1 LETKSG
7 YGRGKEPAMRHC
19 GIDVHLK
26 TSDLCVV
33 SSAGRVVRRERFSS
47 TQSGF
52 RKQFED
58 VPRMRVVMESGGSTP
73 WVYRLLCALGHE
85 VIVVNPRRLR
95 LIAESTMKSDRI
107 DAEILARLSRF
118 DLELLRP
125 VYQRSPGGQA
135 LRTRIQVRAALV
147 RTRVALINQVKGTL
161 RSQGVRMSS
170 TTSSNFVAKWG
181 EGKIPRA
188 MRTLLEPLVGAIGEL
203 TDRIELVQKE
213 LVTLSHSDELLE
225 RLQEVPGVGPL
236 VSVSFLAWVD
246 RVDRFSKSRD
256 VGACLGL
263 RPVVRAS
270 GGSLRSSHISREG
283 DKEMRWLL
291 VQAAHAALATHRD
304 SALKR
309 WGERLANQVG
319 KKKAIVAM
327 ARKLAV
333 LLHRLWVTGESYQ
346 PFPAAA

>member
-1 LETKSG
+1 
-7 YGRGKEPAMRHC
+7 MRHC

-26 TSDLCVV
+26 TSDLCVL
-33 SSAGRVVRRERFSS
+33 SSAGKVLGRERFAS
-47 TQSGF
+47 TQAGF
-52 RKQFED
+52 RKQFEG
-58 VPRMRVVMESGGSTP
+58 VARMRVVMESGGSTP
-73 WVYRLLCALGHE
+73 WIYRLLCELGHE
-85 VIVVNPRRLR
+85 VVVVNPRRLR
-95 LIAESTMKSDRI
+95 LIAESTLKSDRI

-125 VYQRSPGGQA
+125 VYQRRPAGQA
-135 LRTRIQVRAALV
+135 LRTKIRVRSTLV
-147 RTRVALINQVKGTL
+147 RTRVALINQIKGTL
-161 RSQGVRMSS
+161 RSQGVRFSS
-170 TTSSNFVAKWG
+170 TTASSFVAKWG
-181 EGKIPRA
+181 QAKIPRA

-203 TDRIELVQKE
+203 TDRIEAVQSE
-213 LVTLSHSDELLE
+213 LVALSHSDELLE

-246 RVDRFSKSRD
+246 RVDRFKNSRD

-263 RPVVRAS
+263 RPAVRGS
-270 GGSLRSSHISREG
+270 GGSIHSGHISREG

-291 VQAAHAALATHRD
+291 VQAAHAALAVHRD

-309 WGERLANQVG
+309 WGERLANQAG

-333 LLHRLWVTGESYQ
+333 LLHRMWVTGESYK
-346 PFPAAA
+346 PFPATA

>member
-1 LETKSG
+1 
-7 YGRGKEPAMRHC
+7 MRHC
-19 GIDVHLK
+19 GIDVHCK
-26 TSDLCVV
+26 TSDLCLL
-33 SSAGRVVRRERFSS
+33 SSGGKVLQREHFAS

-52 RKQFED
+52 RKQFEG
-58 VPRMRVVMESGGSTP
+58 VARMRVVMESGGSTP
-73 WVYRLLCALGHE
+73 WVYRLLSELGHE

-95 LIAESTMKSDRI
+95 LIAESTLKSDRI

-125 VYQRSPGGQA
+125 VYQRSQRGQA
-135 LRTRIQVRAALV
+135 LRTQLQVRGTLV

-161 RSQGVRMSS
+161 RAQGVRLPS

-181 EGKIPRA
+181 SARIPRS
-188 MRTLLEPLVGAIGEL
+188 MRTLLEPLVGVVGEL
-203 TDRIELVQKE
+203 TDRIDAAQKNI
-213 LVTLSHSDELLE
+213 VAMSHADELLE
-225 RLQEVPGVGPL
+225 RLQEVPGVGPQ
-236 VSVSFLAWVD
+236 VSVSFFAWVD
-246 RVDRFSKSRD
+246 RVNRFQKSRD

-270 GGSLRSSHISREG
+270 GGSSRSSHISREG

-309 WGERLANQVG
+309 WGERLAKQIG
-319 KKKAIVAM
+319 KKKAIVAV

-333 LLHRLWVTGESYQ
+333 LLHRLWVTGKSYQ
-346 PFPAAA
+346 PFPVSA

>member
-1 LETKSG
+1 
-7 YGRGKEPAMRHC
+7 MRA
-19 GIDVHLK
+19 
-26 TSDLCVV
+26 T
-33 SSAGRVVRRERFSS
+33 
-47 TQSGF
+47 
-52 RKQFED
+52 
-58 VPRMRVVMESGGSTP
+58 
-73 WVYRLLCALGHE
+73 
-85 VIVVNPRRLR
+85 
-95 LIAESTMKSDRI
+95 
-107 DAEILARLSRF
+107 
-118 DLELLRP
+118 
-125 VYQRSPGGQA
+125 
-135 LRTRIQVRAALV
+135 LV

-161 RSQGVRMSS
+161 RSQGVRLSS
-170 TTSSNFVAKWG
+170 TTTSNFVAKWG
-181 EGKIPRA
+181 EGKIPRS

-203 TDRIELVQKE
+203 TDRIEAVQKE

-263 RPVVRAS
+263 RPIVRAS

-309 WGERLANQVG
+309 WGERLAKSGRQEKG
-319 KKKAIVAM
+319 
-327 ARKLAV
+327 
-333 LLHRLWVTGESYQ
+333 HRGCGAQTRC
-346 PFPAAA
+346 PAASAVGDGRELPALPGGGVDRQSKLQQRGSKTRENCWR